1 MPSVVCLPDDH
12 LVCQVV
18 SIIESEYAT
27 GPVVGV
33 EQLYGGYTNL
43 SFAVSVFRGG
53 EIHKLFFRKYW
64 LGVTPDVIEF
74 EHAFLAHVISRGADF
89 VAGVISTR
97 EGRGYASRVEVVGGV
112 ERVFYYAAFDFIG
125 GLDKYSWISNHLT
138 TGELVSAG
146 AALAALHVAARDF
159 SSGDLPLPRDVVTD
173 VVPRL
178 SGLLADC
185 VDRAEQCC
193 YCRYFLRNAPDILGE
208 IDRVT
213 AILREVPDMPLIGVH
228 GDFHPGNQ
236 KYFNDRIVGIFD
248 FDRANID
255 LRVYDLALAVVYFCS
270 VWGGGDDGSLCLE
283 RMGVFLGGYQGR
295 AGEDTLLGAMDGVE
309 LEYFSAMLA
318 AANLVLIKWATV
330 DSFFVGEKEC
340 DSAEYLSYLR
350 HHVRLMRWIRGNAAG
365 LSRTLRSLACLPSS
379 GQRPPSPTD

>member
-1 MPSVVCLPDDH
+1 MTSVVCLPGDH

-18 SIIESEYAT
+18 SIIESEYDT

-74 EHAFLAHVISRGADF
+74 EHALLAHVISHGADF
-89 VAGVISTR
+89 VAGVVNTR
-97 EGRGYASRVEVVGGV
+97 DGRGYVRRVELKDGV
-112 ERVFYYAAFDFIG
+112 EREFYYSAFDFIG
-125 GLDKYSWISNHLT
+125 GLDKYSWINNGLT

-146 AALAALHVAARDF
+146 AALAALHVASHDF
-159 SSGDLPLPRDVVTD
+159 SADGLPLPRDVVTD

-185 VDRAEQCC
+185 IDRAARCC
-193 YCRYFLRNAPDILGE
+193 YCRYFLQNAPDILGE
-208 IDRVT
+208 IDRVE
-213 AILREVPDMPLIGVH
+213 AALREMPPMPLIGVH

-255 LRVYDLALAVVYFCS
+255 LRIFDVALAVIYFCS
-270 VWGGGDDGSLCLE
+270 VWGGNDDGLLRLD
-283 RMGVFLGGYQGR
+283 RMSVFLDGYQGR
-295 AGEDTLLGAMDGVE
+295 AKEDALLGAMGAAE
-309 LEYFSAMLA
+309 LEHFPTMLA
-318 AANLVLIKWATV
+318 AANLVLIKWATA
-330 DSFFVGEKEC
+330 DSFFVEEKEC

-350 HHVRLMRWIRGNAAG
+350 HHVRLMGWIRENGER
-365 LSRTLRSLACLPSS
+365 LCLTLRALIC
-379 GQRPPSPTD
+379 

>member
-74 EHAFLAHVISRGADF
+74 EHAFLAHVISQGADF

-97 EGRGYASRVEVVGGV
+97 EGRGYVRRVEVVGGV
-112 ERVFYYAAFDFIG
+112 EREFYYAAFDFIG
-125 GLDKYSWISNHLT
+125 GLDKYSWINNYLT
-138 TGELVSAG
+138 AGELLSAG
-146 AALAALHVAARDF
+146 AALAVLHAASHDF
-159 SSGDLPLPRDVVTD
+159 SPDGLPLPRDVVTD

-185 VDRAEQCC
+185 IHRAEQCC

-213 AILREVPDMPLIGVH
+213 AILGEVPDMPLIGVH

-255 LRVYDLALAVVYFCS
+255 LRIFDVALAIIYFCS
-270 VWGGGDDGSLCLE
+270 VWGGDDDGSLCLD
-283 RMGVFLGGYQGR
+283 RMAVFLRGYQGR
-295 AGEDTLLGAMDGVE
+295 AGEDTLPGAMDAVE
-309 LEYFSAMLA
+309 LEHFPAMLA
-318 AANLVLIKWATV
+318 AANLVLIKWATA
-330 DSFFVGEKEC
+330 DSFFAGEKEC

-350 HHVRLMRWIRGNAAG
+350 HHVRLMRWIRENAG
-365 LSRTLRSLACLPSS
+365 ILSCTLVLCPAV
-379 GQRPPSPTD
+379 